1 MLDSLTTS
9 RNIAKYVAY
18 DKNLANSISWKGY
31 MKISTSSDNI
41 ERNIE
46 RKKKKNI
53 NSTDKR
59 N

>member
-1 MLDSLTTS
+1 
-9 RNIAKYVAY
+9 
-18 DKNLANSISWKGY
+18 